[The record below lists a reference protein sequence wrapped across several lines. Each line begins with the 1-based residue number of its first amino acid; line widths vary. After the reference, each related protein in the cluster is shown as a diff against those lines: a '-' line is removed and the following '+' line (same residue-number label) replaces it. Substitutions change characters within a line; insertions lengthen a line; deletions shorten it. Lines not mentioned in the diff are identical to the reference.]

1 MENRMEL
8 IIAATS
14 LNESFARAAA
24 GAFAAQLD
32 PDIET
37 LSDIKTAVSEA
48 VTNAIVH
55 GYDSDSSKNVVLKC
69 AVSDGTF
76 FVSVEDSG
84 RGMADSEK
92 CQEDSFTTAADDER
106 SGFGFTIM
114 KSLMDE
120 VTIESE
126 LGAGT
131 VVKMKK
137 KIKQ

>member
-14 LNESFARAAA
+14 LNESFARATV
-24 GAFAAQLD
+24 GAFTAQLD

-55 GYDSDSSKNVVLKC
+55 GYDSDNEKDVVLKC
-69 AVSDGTF
+69 AISDGT
-76 FVSVEDSG
+76 VTITVEDG
-84 RGMADSEK
+84 GQGMSDPEK
-92 CQEDSFTTAADDER
+92 CQEDGFTTAADDER
-106 SGFGFTIM
+106 SGFGYTIM

-120 VTIESE
+120 VNVKSE
-126 LGAGT
+126 VGRGT
-131 VVKMKK
+131 VVTMKK
-137 KIKQ
+137 KIR